1 MFQWERRTSEYL
13 LLNVLSKPFSFSY
26 IFYDRQEKGR
36 FLIRVTVDDT
46 FILKIG
52 LICNAL

>member
-13 LLNVLSKPFSFSY
+13 LLNVLSEPFSFSY

-36 FLIRVTVDDT
+36 FLIRVDDA
-46 FILKIG
+46 FILKFG

>member
-13 LLNVLSKPFSFSY
+13 LLNFLTKPFSFSY
-26 IFYDRQEKGR
+26 INDGQEKGR
-36 FLIRVTVDDT
+36 FLIRVDEAS
-46 FILKIG
+46 ILNIG

>member
-13 LLNVLSKPFSFSY
+13 LLNVLTKLFSFSY
-26 IFYDRQEKGR
+26 INDGQEKGR
-36 FLIRVTVDDT
+36 FLIRVDEAS
-46 FILKIG
+46 ILNIG

>member
-13 LLNVLSKPFSFSY
+13 LFKVLARPFSFSY
-26 IFYDRQEKGR
+26 INDRQEKGR
-36 FLIRVTVDDT
+36 FLIRVTVPDA

>member
-13 LLNVLSKPFSFSY
+13 LFKVLTKPFSFSY
-26 IFYDRQEKGR
+26 LNDRQEKGR
-36 FLIRVTVDDT
+36 FLIRVDDA